1 MRELSFEKEPTFR
14 AIEATSIWGSLISA
28 GASLIGGAMG
38 SKASKNAAKAQ
49 AAADKAA
56 LDFQKRQYE
65 ESKGYLEPYRR
76 RGSRADSYL
85 DALYY
90 GEGAP
95 VSSSGGYLSDASPDA
110 DRAALKYM
118 YDTATPEARA
128 VINNLMGQSGGD
140 PLEAV
145 RTATTMFPNWRAEFD
160 AARKTLSAK
169 QASAQPITR
178 EDVMAQ
184 IAATP
189 MSQYNEQD
197 YAKAQD
203 LTDDEIAAWVA
214 NAEAEQDKSVAAL
227 FSRGGITGQV
237 GSTRRGVAQVGEE
250 FGRDRAQYEAGR
262 RRSDYGRYSEG
273 RYAALDDYTG
283 YLSGESDR
291 GYDATGRIVSGGQGY
306 ADRASDITQNGG
318 KTQAG
323 YIKQRADSWATGLQG
338 AVGYLG
344 DAWNGSGGSS
354 SRSHSGSGSYDP
366 YKDPGGYHE
375 APTGYTAP
383 RMRSSKQSNIYG
395 SGLYN

>member
-1 MRELSFEKEPTFR
+1 MRAFGFEKEPVFK
-14 AIEATSIWGSLISA
+14 AMEATSIWGSLIAA
-28 GASLIGGAMG
+28 GASLVGGAMG
-38 SKASKNAAKAQ
+38 AKASKDASKAQ

-76 RGSRADSYL
+76 RGSRADASL

-90 GEGAP
+90 GTSESP
-95 VSSSGGYLSDASPDA
+95 GGYLSGASPDS

-128 VINNLMGQSGGD
+128 VINNLMGRSGGD

-145 RTATTMFPNWRAEFD
+145 RTATTMFPNWKAEYD
-160 AARKTLSAK
+160 AARKSLTAK
-169 QASAQPITR
+169 QQTEKPITR

-184 IAATP
+184 IAQTP

-197 YAKAQD
+197 YAAAQD
-203 LTDDEIAAWVA
+203 FSDDEIAAWEA
-214 NAEAEQDKSVAAL
+214 NAEAERDKSMDAL
-227 FSRGGITGQV
+227 FNRGGLTGQV

-283 YLSGESDR
+283 YLTDESSR
-291 GYDATGRIVSGGQGY
+291 GYDATGRLVSGGQAY
-306 ADRASDITQNGG
+306 ADRASDMTRNSGRSKAGYLKERADTWGNAIGNAGGYVAAGLSESGKRRNPSYSIPDDYEDYESVGGGYGDYTDASSGYFSTKPKGG
-318 KTQAG
+318 K
-323 YIKQRADSWATGLQG
+323 
-338 AVGYLG
+338 
-344 DAWNGSGGSS
+344 SS
-354 SRSHSGSGSYDP
+354 NMY
-366 YKDPGGYHE
+366 
-375 APTGYTAP
+375 A
-383 RMRSSKQSNIYG
+383 
-395 SGLYN
+395 GLY

>member
-1 MRELSFEKEPTFR
+1 MRAFSFDKEPTFR
-14 AIEATSIWGSLISA
+14 SMEATAIWGSLISA
-28 GASLIGGAMG
+28 GASLVGGAMG
-38 SKASKNAAKAQ
+38 SKASKDASKAQ

-56 LDFQKRQYE
+56 LDLQRRQYE
-65 ESKGYLEPYRR
+65 ESKGYLDPYRR
-76 RGSRADSYL
+76 RGTRADSFL

-90 GEGAP
+90 G
-95 VSSSGGYLSDASPDA
+95 SSASPGGYLSDASPDA

-128 VINNLMGQSGGD
+128 VINNLMGRSGGD

-197 YAKAQD
+197 YAMAQD
-203 LTDDEIAAWVA
+203 LTDDEIAAWTA
-214 NAEAEQDKSVAAL
+214 NAEAERDKSMDAL

-237 GSTRRGVAQVGEE
+237 GATRRGVAQVGEE

-283 YLSGESDR
+283 YLESESGR
-291 GYDATGRIVSGGQGY
+291 GYDATGRIVSGGRDY
-306 ADRASDITQNGG
+306 ADSASNITRDAGAN
-318 KTQAG
+318 KAG
-323 YIKQRADSWATGLQG
+323 YLNRRAASWGAGIKGATG
-338 AVGYLG
+338 YLNE
-344 DAWNGSGGSS
+344 AWKNYGEPEGSTKIKTPNFSWGGVKNYNVS
-354 SRSHSGSGSYDP
+354 D
-366 YKDPGGYHE
+366 
-375 APTGYTAP
+375 
-383 RMRSSKQSNIYG
+383 
-395 SGLYN
+395 LYS